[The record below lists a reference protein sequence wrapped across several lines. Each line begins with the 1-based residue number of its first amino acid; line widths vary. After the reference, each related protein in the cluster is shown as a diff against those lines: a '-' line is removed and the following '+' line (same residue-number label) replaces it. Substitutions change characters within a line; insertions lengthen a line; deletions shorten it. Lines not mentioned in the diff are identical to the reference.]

1 MGLDKEDILAL
12 ISILKK
18 GLEEDPDVPE
28 EKEVSKDMNVN
39 KKVSSRKKRSSSKNK
54 KSKKVNKFTDMS
66 EFKMH
71 KDDIEIDKQ
80 LSVSP
85 PSPRTRS
92 FSMVDVV
99 CRVCGKKET
108 VSPASV
114 TESSG
119 RYKCNKCCTLPG

>member
-1 MGLDKEDILAL
+1 MALDKEDILAL

-18 GLEEDPDVPE
+18 GLEDDSDIPE
-28 EKEVSKDMNVN
+28 EKVVSRNTN
-39 KKVSSRKKRSSSKNK
+39 KKNISSSKKSSSK
-54 KSKKVNKFTDMS
+54 KKNKKVNKFSDMS

-71 KDDIEIDKQ
+71 KEDIEIDKR
-80 LSVSP
+80 LNVTP

-108 VSPASV
+108 VSPASI

-119 RYKCNKCCTLPG
+119 RHKCNKCCTLPG